1 MKWLDMYLAALQ
13 LIAIVAC
20 LAVIVVSISRA
31 VLG

>member
-20 LAVIVVSISRA
+20 LTVIAVSIGRA
-31 VLG
+31 VF